1 MQWINRK
8 VLAVAVVA
16 VAVVAGTGAAIA
28 AGAGSAGSADNSDL
42 KRAAAAL
49 AAKDDFAAD
58 VAKRLGATVAE
69 LEAAVTKAATS
80 RIDAAEKSGDVTAAE
95 ADALREAV
103 ADGHLARR
111 IALPA
116 DIAAN
121 LGTTEAKL
129 QEAFSETHKAQAK
142 ARIDQAV
149 ADGKITKAYG
159 DELKAMIDAGQMPG
173 PGFGHGGR
181 GHHGPG
187 FGLGGHGMGGFGVPG
202 MGGGASGM
210 MVEPA
215 TSPI

>member
-16 VAVVAGTGAAIA
+16 VAAVAGTGAAIA
-28 AGAGSAGSADNSDL
+28 AGNGAAGSGDNSDL

-58 VAKRLGATVAE
+58 VAKRLGVTVAG

-80 RIDAAEKSGDVTAAE
+80 RIDAAEQAGDITAAE
-95 ADALREAV
+95 ADALRDAV

-111 IALPA
+111 LALPA
-116 DIAAN
+116 DVAAN

-129 QEAFSETHKAQAK
+129 QEAFTEAHKAQAK
-142 ARIDQAV
+142 ARVDQAV

-159 DELKAMIDAGQMPG
+159 DELKAMIDAGTWSGMG
-173 PGFGHGGR
+173 PGF
-181 GHHGPG
+181 
-187 FGLGGHGMGGFGVPG
+187 GGHGMGGFGVPG